1 MGDGKIT
8 LVISSF
14 ESLSEKTMEKR
25 ALPNILI
32 TGTPGTGKTT
42 LAAELGER
50 STLKFVNIGDLA
62 KQEELYEGWDD
73 EYQCHVLDEDRVVDE
88 LESQMTDGGNVV
100 DYHGCDFF
108 PERWFDIVF
117 VLRTDN
123 TVLYDRLQKRD
134 YSAKKIQDNL
144 QCEIFQ
150 TLLEEAKESYEE
162 NIVHELISNNVEDME
177 RNLEQILHW
186 ISIWNK

>member
-1 MGDGKIT
+1 
-8 LVISSF
+8 
-14 ESLSEKTMEKR
+14 MEKR

-88 LESQMTDGGNVV
+88 LEAQMTDGGNIV

-108 PERWFDIVF
+108 PERWFDIIF

-123 TVLYDRLQKRD
+123 TVLYDRLQGRD
-134 YSAKKIQDNL
+134 YSEKKIQENV

-150 TLLEEAKESYEE
+150 TLLEEAKEAY
-162 NIVHELISNNVEDME
+162 NKDIVHELVSNNVEDME